1 MVEFFGKALLVLELA
16 SLVVAVISLYILI
29 EVMKYKEAK
38 HGADLPEGLP
48 KKG

>member
-16 SLVVAVISLYILI
+16 SLAVGVVTLYVMI
-29 EVMKYKEAK
+29 EVVKYKEAK
-38 HGADLPEGLP
+38 HGANLPEGLP